1 MSEPVVILDDSIDL
15 IFALAQMQRPQV
27 VTNEEI
33 NQALHEIKNRLNDF
47 AAFEVIQNNEE
58 EGFKEN
64 LEYHP
69 ADKKKILVV
78 DDIGVVTYQ
87 LKLLFQ
93 KMGFIADTAKDIY
106 GAIKLLR
113 QNVYDY
119 IVMDLFVSTEHEG
132 FLLLDE
138 AKKTIVTNNLNT
150 KIVVITASA
159 KGEHKVKCLN
169 RGANMFLQK
178 DIGWQEKLVNF
189 ITEEE

>member
-1 MSEPVVILDDSIDL
+1 MVIDDNVGD
-15 IFALAQMQRPQV
+15 
-27 VTNEEI
+27 
-33 NQALHEIKNRLNDF
+33 
-47 AAFEVIQNNEE
+47 
-58 EGFKEN
+58 
-64 LEYHP
+64 
-69 ADKKKILVV
+69 
-78 DDIGVVTYQ
+78 TYQ
-87 LKLLFQ
+87 LKLLVQ
-93 KMGFIADTAKDIY
+93 KMGFITNTTKDIY

-113 QNVYDY
+113 QSVYDY